1 MIRMRTIPYL
11 FSLTTVSFTTFSLSA
26 IAQAEVNPINSRF
39 SSPIE
44 SLFNLPGMSET
55 HLLDSGQTKAR
66 VKVEVVSNAVTMDNA
81 PEVVR
86 FDGETWRLTPSWSMG
101 FDNGWQASAELPIVR
116 HSSGFLDNS
125 IDKFH
130 EVFNFREGS
139 RDDFP
144 RNELV
149 YGYQNGSDLD
159 YIIQGSENGI
169 GDLRLQLSKSFTDSP
184 FIVHLHLKAPTGD
197 EDKLMGSG
205 SWDAG
210 ASVSY
215 LKTQIFE
222 IDTLSFAAELGQHYL
237 GDAEQI
243 RNQKKHV
250 TTLHTGIFW
259 EAIPDVILKGQLESH
274 SKLSESNLEP
284 VESEALQ
291 LTLGLTLYTA
301 SSHQW
306 DIAISEDL
314 KTDST
319 ADVTFFVEWT
329 SLY

>member
-11 FSLTTVSFTTFSLSA
+11 FSFAALPISSF
-26 IAQAEVNPINSRF
+26 IQAAEINPINSRF

-44 SLFNLPGMSET
+44 GLFNIPGMSET
-55 HLLDSGQTKAR
+55 QLLPTGQQKVGLKA
-66 VKVEVVSNAVTMDNA
+66 EVVSNAVTMDNST
-81 PEVVR
+81 EIVR
-86 FDGETWRLTPSWSMG
+86 FDGETWRLTPTWAMS
-101 FDNGWQASAELPIVR
+101 FKEGWQISAELPFIR

-130 EVFNFREGS
+130 EIFNFREGS

-149 YGYQNGSDLD
+149 YGYQNGNDLD
-159 YIIQGSENGI
+159 YLIQSSEEGI
-169 GDLRLQLSKSFTDSP
+169 GDLRVQLSKTFDEDSP
-184 FIVHLHLKAPTGD
+184 FIVHLHLKAPTGN

-205 SWDAG
+205 SWDFG

-215 LKTQIFE
+215 LKPQLLE
-222 IDTLSFAAELGQHYL
+222 VDSLSFAAELGQHYL
-237 GDAEQI
+237 GNADQV

-259 EAIPDVILKGQLESH
+259 EATSHVTLKGQLESH
-274 SKLSESNLEP
+274 TKLSESNLEP
-284 VESEALQ
+284 IESEALQ
-291 LTLGLTLYTA
+291 LTLGLTLKTA
-301 SSHQW
+301 GSQQW
-306 DIAISEDL
+306 DIALSEDL

-319 ADVTFFVEWT
+319 ADITFFVEWST
-329 SLY
+329 LY